1 MTRGE
6 VLRMLQ
12 TWLRLQATW
21 SATPAIASEPIEAP
35 LFVVGPP
42 RTGTT
47 ILLELLAL
55 DPSLRAPLAWE
66 ALHPLPVA
74 RPTRRPT
81 ASAGASSRSAS
92 RSSGPTCI
100 PSS

>member
-1 MTRGE
+1 
-6 VLRMLQ
+6 MLQ
-12 TWLRLQATW
+12 TRLRLQAAWT
-21 SATPAIASEPIEAP
+21 ATPAIAREPIAAP

-74 RPTRRPT
+74 SDPGGGPRSD
-81 ASAGASSRSAS
+81 AAASRSAS
-92 RSSGPTCI
+92 RSSGRTCI
-100 PSS
+100 RSS

>member
-1 MTRGE
+1 
-6 VLRMLQ
+6 MLQ
-12 TWLRLQATW
+12 TWLRLQAAW
-21 SATPAIASEPIEAP
+21 KATPAIRAEPVDAP

-66 ALHPLPVA
+66 ALHPLPV
-74 RPTRRPT
+74 
-81 ASAGASSRSAS
+81 
-92 RSSGPTCI
+92 
-100 PSS
+100 